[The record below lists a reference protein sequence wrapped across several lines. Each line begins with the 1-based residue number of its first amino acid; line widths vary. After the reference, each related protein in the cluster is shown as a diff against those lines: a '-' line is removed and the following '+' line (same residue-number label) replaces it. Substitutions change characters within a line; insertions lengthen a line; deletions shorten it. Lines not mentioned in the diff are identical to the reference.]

1 MKKIVLAS
9 QSPQRKKLLKLLE
22 IPFSVHPSDAEEL
35 TSLSGSVARFVK
47 HNALLKARAVA
58 QHYQDAVVIGSDTVV
73 YGDGRLI
80 LKPKNLKEA
89 KDELKRLMA
98 KPHWVYSGVAV
109 IDTSTQTTLVEYD
122 KTRVLMHSLSDKQID
137 RYHRRMPPL
146 DKAGGFDIEGLGA
159 AFIHRVEGC
168 YFNVVGLPL
177 ARLTQMLNT
186 VGIDVL

>member
-22 IPFSVHPSDAEEL
+22 VPFSIHPSKAEEL
-35 TSLSGSVARFVK
+35 TTLSGSVARFVK
-47 HNALLKARAVA
+47 HNALLKAQDVA
-58 QHYQDAVVIGSDTVV
+58 RHYKKGIIIGSDTVV

-80 LKPKNLKEA
+80 LKPQSFKEA
-89 KDELKRLMA
+89 KQELKRLMA

-109 IDTSTQTTLVEYD
+109 IDTEQNKTLVEYD
-122 KTRVLMHSLSDKQID
+122 KTRVYMNVLSDQQID
-137 RYHRRMPPL
+137 RYHQRMPPL
-146 DKAGGFDIEGLGA
+146 DKAGGFDIEGLGS

-177 ARLTQMLNT
+177 ARLTQMLKQ
-186 VGIDVL
+186 VGVEVL